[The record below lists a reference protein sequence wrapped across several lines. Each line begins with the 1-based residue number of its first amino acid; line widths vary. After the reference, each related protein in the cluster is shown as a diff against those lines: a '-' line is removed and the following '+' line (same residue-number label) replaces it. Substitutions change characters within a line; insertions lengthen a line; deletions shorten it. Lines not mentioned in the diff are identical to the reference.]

1 MKISGLSPAVTT
13 RSYGREQD
21 SSATGRDHPQQ
32 RSGFSKAHVILD
44 LSVEARQQ
52 FGHEPIS
59 IGRRAPAP
67 LFIYNQAGAFAYNE
81 PTRPDKPTVYAENSV
96 LEEEVTVIEVPMP
109 KSVTFDGRLGA

>member
-1 MKISGLSPAVTT
+1 MQISGLSPAVTT

-21 SSATGRDHPQQ
+21 STATGRDRHQQ

-44 LSVEARQQ
+44 LSVEAQQ
-52 FGHEPIS
+52 QVGHEPIS
-59 IGRRAPAP
+59 IGRRIPAP

-81 PTRPDKPTVYAENSV
+81 PTRPDKPTVYVEDNV
-96 LEEEVTVIEVPMP
+96 LVEKVTVIEAPMP

>member
-1 MKISGLSPAVTT
+1 MQVSGLSPTVTT

-21 SSATGRDHPQQ
+21 SSATDRDRHQQ

-52 FGHEPIS
+52 VGHEPIS

-67 LFIYNQAGAFAYNE
+67 LFIYNQTGAFAYIE
-81 PTRPDKPTVYAENSV
+81 PARPDKPTAYVQDNI
-96 LEEEVTVIEVPMP
+96 LMEEVAVIETPMP